1 MDERIANPC
10 CDADYKQEGRASYI
24 CCECGKDITIEIILI
39 YQALNN

>member
-10 CDADYKQEGRASYI
+10 CDADFKKEEDSTYV
-24 CCECGKDITIEIILI
+24 CCECGKDITVEIILT